1 MENQR
6 LRFLLT
12 IFSFSIL
19 VGCQSVPRID
29 APLVV
34 TNSLVHQLEAFPPPK
49 MKVPIA
55 VYSFTDVTGQRKPN
69 QTVAQISTA
78 VTQGSHIW
86 LIQALK
92 RAGNGEWFQVVER
105 VALDNLLKE
114 RQIIRQTRE
123 SFWDKDQ
130 ITPLLFAGVL
140 IEGGIVGY
148 DANLTTGGLGARL
161 LGIGTSVEYRKDT
174 VTVGIRLVS
183 VSTGEILMAISSE
196 KTILSTQVS
205 ANVFKFLD
213 MGTKLLETEVGYTE
227 NESVTYAVR
236 KAIEKVVTELI
247 IEGAERGLWE
257 FSEPDTPVVTV
268 VEEYHENNENNEDN
282 INFIDDE
289 NYQNYIYREGD

>member
-1 MENQR
+1 MVQMANQR

-12 IFSFSIL
+12 IFSFSVL
-19 VGCQSVPRID
+19 VGCQTTQEFD
-29 APLVV
+29 APIIV
-34 TNSLVHQLEAFPPPK
+34 TKSLIHQLEDFPPPK

-92 RAGNGEWFQVVER
+92 RAGGGEWFQVVER
-105 VALDNLLKE
+105 GALDNLLKE
-114 RQIIRQTRE
+114 RQIIRNTRE
-123 SFWDKDQ
+123 THKDQ
-130 ITPLLFAGVL
+130 ERLTPLLFAGVL

-148 DANLTTGGLGARL
+148 DANITTGGLGARL
-161 LGIGTSVEYRKDT
+161 LGIGSSVEYRKDT

-183 VSTGEILMAISSE
+183 VNSGEILMAISSE
-196 KTILSTQVS
+196 KTILSTRVS

-213 MGTKLLETEVGYTE
+213 MGTKLLETEAGYTE

-236 KAIEKVVTELI
+236 KAIEKVVAELVI
-247 IEGAERGLWE
+247 KGDEKGLWA
-257 FSEPDTPVVTV
+257 FSKPYLPTVKTIETV
-268 VEEYHENNENNEDN
+268 VEEKQTETYENE
-282 INFIDDE
+282 IYE
-289 NYQNYIYREGD
+289 NYN